1 MSIPKSITNGRNPT
15 YLDPRYEIRQLTV
28 AHIPWAAALVIHS
41 NMFHSPVWPMIY
53 PDEKTKRLQQG
64 MAATDYLI
72 RHQIESGMSFGIFD
86 KQYDYKRPESALTQ
100 GKLYW
105 DPNDVKSDGASL
117 LQQMD
122 FPLVSVALSY
132 DASNPL
138 DMQRLTVLVEIL
150 PLFGT
155 LYGVLESLDR
165 RDPTSWKATGPH
177 EVLMRNGT
185 ATRPDYEGRG
195 LTRKMANWLM
205 REAAD
210 QGYRGI
216 QIETAHDAVTHTWL
230 HPPKPFQAELIA
242 ELDMATYEQENEA
255 GKRVCVF
262 EPSKQVCAKIYV
274 SLKGSHDGPSGV
286 NGYATQV
293 SGHVGAPE

>member
-1 MSIPKSITNGRNPT
+1 MSIPKSITNGHNPT
-15 YLDPRYEIRQLTV
+15 YLDPRYEIRKLTV
-28 AHIPWAAALVIHS
+28 AHIPWAAAIVVHS
-41 NMFHSPVWPMIY
+41 NIFHSPVWPVLY
-53 PDEKTKRLQQG
+53 PDEKTKRVRQG
-64 MAATDYLI
+64 MDASGYLI
-72 RHQIESGMSFGIFD
+72 CHQIESGMSFGIFD

-105 DPNDVKSDGASL
+105 DANDVESDGASL

-132 DASNPL
+132 DGSNPL
-138 DMQRLTVLVEIL
+138 DKQRLMVLVEVL

-155 LYGVLESLDR
+155 LYNAFESLDK
-165 RDPTSWKATGPH
+165 RDPASWKATGPH

-195 LTRKMANWLM
+195 LTRKMADWLM
-205 REAAD
+205 REAAG

-216 QIETAHDAVTHTWL
+216 QIEAAHDAVTHTWL

-242 ELDMATYEQENEA
+242 KLDMATYEQENEA
-255 GKRVCVF
+255 GKRVCPF
-262 EPSKQVCAKIYV
+262 EPCKQVCTAIYV
-274 SLKGSHDGPSGV
+274 TLKGSHDEPNGV
-286 NGYATQV
+286 NEHATQV
-293 SGHVGAPE
+293 NGHVGALG